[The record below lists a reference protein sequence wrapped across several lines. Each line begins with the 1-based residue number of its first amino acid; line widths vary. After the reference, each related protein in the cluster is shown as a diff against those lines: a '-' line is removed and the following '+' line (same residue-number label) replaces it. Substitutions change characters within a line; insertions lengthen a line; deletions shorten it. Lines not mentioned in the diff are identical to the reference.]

1 MRTSYDK
8 ILDII
13 LNILENIDV
22 KRSKKLVTN
31 KGNKALYNYIIK
43 EYINAEEYKELIAS
57 LKLKEENILNVLYV
71 VISIFNTVNLDKRKN
86 DTSVLN
92 RSQYIIN
99 EASKYGFTW
108 PDSNSCFDKVEE
120 EFLELQIAIKEGNN
134 DDIIEE
140 MGDLIFTLQC
150 LATLKD
156 FDFTNILNSANKKFS
171 LRFKKLKQI
180 AKSEKIDLKKASY
193 KTKER
198 IWSKAK
204 KQVIS
209 S

>member
-1 MRTSYDK
+1 MRSSYDK

-43 EYINAEEYKELIAS
+43 EYINAKEHKELIAS
-57 LKLKEENILNVLYV
+57 LKLKEENILNVLYGF
-71 VISIFNTVNLDKRKN
+71 ISIFNKVNLDKRKN

-108 PDSNSCFDKVEE
+108 PDSNSCFDKVKE

-140 MGDLIFTLQC
+140 MGDLIFTLLC

-171 LRFKKLKQI
+171 LRFKKLIQI